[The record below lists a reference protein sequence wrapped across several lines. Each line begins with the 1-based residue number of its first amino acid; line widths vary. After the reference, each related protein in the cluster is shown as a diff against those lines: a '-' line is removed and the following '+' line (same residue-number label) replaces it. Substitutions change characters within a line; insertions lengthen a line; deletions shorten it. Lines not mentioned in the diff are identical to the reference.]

1 MGVARMRKFAE
12 KLVISWLINMDVGNE
27 LGLIGTIDDD
37 DDYEPDK
44 TEDDS
49 DDEVHLILLAV
60 CTWNRAIGGCTKR
73 VS

>member
-1 MGVARMRKFAE
+1 
-12 KLVISWLINMDVGNE
+12 MDVGNE

-60 CTWNRAIGGCTKR
+60 CT
-73 VS
+73 